1 MKNVRHIVTLALLA
15 TMAAVLPNA
24 VKGQQSQQ
32 APPQGAAGAGGGR
45 GGATGQ
51 GGTAQTP
58 GQGAA
63 EAGGGRGR
71 AGGQGGAAQA
81 PGQSAAGAGGGRGGF
96 GGQGGAAQE
105 PPKILEP
112 KVYDY
117 ADLYKGLKIQGN
129 NPRAINSFMEGITTR
144 GEMFEM
150 HTSMLGPGLASPAQP
165 HRHAQEELMILL
177 AGTAG
182 FEING
187 KVTVVGPGSV
197 CFVPSMVWHTI
208 RNVGTEPIRYMHL
221 TILGPV
227 SSEVRGD
234 SLSRALEG
242 AWGTKE
248 TR

>member
-1 MKNVRHIVTLALLA
+1 MKNLRQIIALVLFA

-24 VKGQQSQQ
+24 TKGQQSQP
-32 APPQGAAGAGGGR
+32 APPQGAAQA
-45 GGATGQ
+45 
-51 GGTAQTP
+51 P
-58 GQGAA
+58 GQGAPG
-63 EAGGGRGR
+63 AGGGRGR
-71 AGGQGGAAQA
+71 AAGQGQGGAAQA
-81 PGQSAAGAGGGRGGF
+81 PPEGAAGVGGGRGGF

-117 ADLYKGLKIQGN
+117 AELYKGLKIQGN

-144 GEMFEM
+144 GERFEM

-187 KVTVVGPGSV
+187 KVTTVGPGSV

-242 AWGTKE
+242 AWGTPA
-248 TR
+248 TP